1 MSTQSIAASEIGTDL
16 SDDDS
21 AQKRALAVV
30 VWTIRGDWG
39 RVEDGCLSLL
49 ATARKRRAKT

>member
-1 MSTQSIAASEIGTDL
+1 MSASIADPEACADL

-21 AQKRALAVV
+21 AQKRALALV
-30 VWTIRGDWG
+30 VWTIQGRWE

-49 ATARKRRAKT
+49 ATARKRRQEA